1 MKPQNKFIQKWQEA
15 KQEFGASE
23 LARTANLDLRTVNNA
38 IKGNEIDPSTFEKI
52 NKAVIKLKLNS
63 KKILKQLEG

>member
-1 MKPQNKFIQKWQEA
+1 MKPQNKFIQKWADA
-15 KQEFGASE
+15 KQEFGVSE

-38 IKGNEIDPSTFEKI
+38 IKGNEIDSSTFEKI
-52 NKAVIKLKLNS
+52 NKAVLKLKLNS

>member
-15 KQEFGASE
+15 KQ
-23 LARTANLDLRTVNNA
+23 DVRTVNNA

-52 NKAVIKLKLNS
+52 NKAVLKLKSNS
-63 KKILKQLEG
+63 KKILKQLED

>member
-1 MKPQNKFIQKWQEA
+1 MKPQNKFIQKWSDA
-15 KQEFGASE
+15 KLEFGVSE
-23 LARTANLDLRTVNNA
+23 IARTAKVDVRTVNNA

-52 NKAVIKLKLNS
+52 NKAVLKLKLNS

>member
-1 MKPQNKFIQKWQEA
+1 MKPQNKFIQKWSEA

-23 LARTANLDLRTVNNA
+23 IARTAKVDVRTVNNA

-52 NKAVIKLKLNS
+52 NKAVLKLKTNS

>member
-15 KQEFGASE
+15 KQEFGVSE
-23 LARTANLDLRTVNNA
+23 LARTAKVDVRTVNNA

-52 NKAVIKLKLNS
+52 NKAVLKLKSNS

>member
-1 MKPQNKFIQKWQEA
+1 MKPQNKFIQKWSDA
-15 KQEFGASE
+15 KLEFGVSE
-23 LARTANLDLRTVNNA
+23 IARTAKVDVRTVNNA

-52 NKAVIKLKLNS
+52 NKAVLKLKSNS